1 MEHGRNSLLKTQ
13 LKMLQRNVAFVHLYA
28 FFKAESYFIRLADTR
43 VEVQTEGGLKNIE
56 RQI

>member
-43 VEVQTEGGLKNIE
+43 VEVQTEGG
-56 RQI
+56 